1 MGAALAAHL
10 VAAFIAPA
18 LVSRSGRKGFLFLA
32 LVPAATAGWLLT
44 LAGRTLGADPVIE
57 EHRWID
63 GLGLHLTL
71 QLDGVRWLFALVVT
85 GIGAVVLAYC
95 AWYFRAG
102 ERDLPR
108 FAVTFV
114 SFAGAMLGLVL
125 AENLIA
131 LYVFWEATTV
141 LSFLLIGHNPE
152 RRANRQ
158 AAMTA
163 LIVTTFGGLAM
174 LGGILLL
181 GASVGSFEVADL
193 LAAPPTGTT
202 ASVAA
207 VLLLVGA
214 LSKSAIVPFSFWL
227 PGAMA
232 APTPVSAFLH
242 AAAMVKAGIF
252 LVALLAPA
260 FADDPVWQGVLI
272 ALGAATFLWG
282 GWRALR
288 ERDIKLL
295 LAFGT
300 VSQLGLVMLLLGVGT
315 PSATLAA
322 IALTLAHAA
331 FKAALFMVVGV
342 VARTL
347 GTRDIAELDRVGR
360 RLPLA
365 TGAAVLAVAAMVGL
379 PPTLGFLAKEGAL
392 GAAVSAGPASG
403 WGLAVLLTA
412 GFMLTG
418 AYGLRF
424 VWALLARRDAV
435 GPALPGAAPSRAP
448 LPVAAGLG
456 ALPAALLALAGVLL
470 TASGPGLSGTLAT
483 HLARLTGPSSSP
495 LALWHGWTPALLLT
509 VASWLGAVAV
519 FAAVGRRI
527 EPATER
533 GGVAWNAVVRGIER
547 IAVEVTARTQSGSLP
562 FYVTT
567 VLLSLVALAGP
578 ALILGGRGPDLWAST
593 TPIHLALATVAI
605 GATVIAVRARRRLRA
620 VICVGATGYA
630 TAFLSVLHGAPD
642 VALTQ
647 FLTETL
653 LLVVFVLALRRQP
666 DHFSRR
672 PFRGTRWRALAL
684 GVAIGALAGGLTLLA
699 AASRTGPR
707 RSDDFA
713 VLAAAAEGRNIVNVI
728 LVDIRA
734 WDTLGEI
741 SVLVVAA
748 TGVASL
754 VHRITGR
761 STGRH
766 RAERAGP
773 APPGGGQRWLSTSRP
788 PPPRRRSV
796 LFEVVARLLFHP
808 ILLFALYL
816 LLAGHNAPGG
826 GFVAGLVAGLAF
838 TVRYLAGGKPELD
851 EATSVDAGLLLGGG
865 LTLAVLTALAPMAFG
880 WPPLTSLTAH
890 PELPLLGTVHLSTS
904 LLFDAGVFLIVVGLV
919 LDVVRSLGAGIDS
932 DATTR
937 EPAWT

>member
-1 MGAALAAHL
+1 MGAALLAHL
-10 VAAFIAPA
+10 VAALCAPA
-18 LVSRSGRKGFLFLA
+18 LFSRAGRSAFLLLA
-32 LVPAATAGWLLT
+32 LVPAATFGWLLS
-44 LAGRTLGADPVIE
+44 LAHRPLGAAPLVE
-57 EHRWID
+57 QHRWIA
-63 GLGLHLTL
+63 GLGLHVTL
-71 QLDGVRWLFALVVT
+71 ELDGVRWLFALVVT
-85 GIGAVVLAYC
+85 VVGAVVLAYC

-108 FAVTFV
+108 FAATFV
-114 SFAGAMLGLVL
+114 GFAGAMLGLVL

-181 GASVGSFEVADL
+181 GASGGSFDAGDL
-193 LAAPPTGTT
+193 IAAPPTGTT

-207 VLLLVGA
+207 ALLLLGA

-242 AAAMVKAGIF
+242 AAAMVKAGVF

-260 FADDPVWQGVLI
+260 FSADPVWRGVLVS
-272 ALGAATFLWG
+272 LGAATFLWG

-322 IALTLAHAA
+322 VALTLAHAA

-347 GTRDIAELDRVGR
+347 GTRDIAELDRAGR

-365 TGAAVLAVAAMVGL
+365 TGAALLAVAAMVGV

-392 GAAVSAGPASG
+392 GAAVSAGPGAG
-403 WGLAVLLTA
+403 WALAALLTL
-412 GFMLTG
+412 GFMVTG

-424 VWALLARRDAV
+424 CWALLARRSSSGRDAD
-435 GPALPGAAPSRAP
+435 GAA
-448 LPVAAGLG
+448 LPVAAGPG
-456 ALPAALLALAGVLL
+456 ALPPTLLALAGVAL
-470 TASGPGLSGTLAT
+470 TASGPGLSVILGT
-483 HLARLTGPSSSP
+483 HLARLSGPAASP
-495 LALWHGWTPALLLT
+495 LALGHGWTPALALT

-519 FAAVGRRI
+519 FVAVGRRI
-527 EPATER
+527 EPASER
-533 GGVAWNAVVRGIER
+533 AGRAWDAVVRAVER
-547 IAVEVTARTQSGSLP
+547 LAVEVTARTQSGSLP
-562 FYVTT
+562 LYLST
-567 VLLSLVALAGP
+567 LLIALVALATPSLVAAADGAAP
-578 ALILGGRGPDLWAST
+578 GLAT
-593 TPIHLALATVAI
+593 TPVHLALATAAI

-630 TAFLSVLHGAPD
+630 TAFLSVVAGAPD

-666 DHFSRR
+666 DHFSRS
-672 PFRGTRWRALAL
+672 PFRGTRWRSLAL
-684 GVAIGALAGGLTLLA
+684 GVVIGALAGGITLLA
-699 AASRTGPR
+699 AAGRSGPR

-713 VLAAAAEGRNIVNVI
+713 GLAAAAQGRNIVNVI

-773 APPGGGQRWLSTSRP
+773 APPGPGQRWLSTSRP

-808 ILLFALYL
+808 ILLFACYL
-816 LLAGHNAPGG
+816 LLVGHHAPGG

-838 TVRYLAGGKPELD
+838 VVRYLAGGKPELD

-865 LTLAVLTALAPMAFG
+865 LTLAVLTALVPLAFG
-880 WPPLTSLTAH
+880 APPLASFAAH
-890 PELPLLGTVHLSTS
+890 ADLPLLGPVHVGTG
-904 LLFDAGVFLIVVGLV
+904 LLFDTGVFLIVVGLV

-932 DATTR
+932 VAAQ